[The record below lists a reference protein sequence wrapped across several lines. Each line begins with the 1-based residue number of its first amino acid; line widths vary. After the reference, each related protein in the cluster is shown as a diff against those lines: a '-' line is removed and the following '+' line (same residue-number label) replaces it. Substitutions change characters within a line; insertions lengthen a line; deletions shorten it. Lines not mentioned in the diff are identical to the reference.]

1 VYCVYTNT
9 RDITARLK
17 DILTRNGIRAEILRS
32 QVKPELR
39 EEWLRDKVDQDI
51 QVIIGNPIL
60 VQTGLDLLDFP
71 TIIFYQTGYSI
82 FTLRQA
88 SRRSW
93 RIGQDKPVRIHYLHY
108 QGTMQ
113 ERALELVGKKLSASL
128 AIEGKLSADGLAS
141 LSSGEDMTL
150 MLARAL
156 IEGAQI
162 DGAESVWRSMNQK
175 QVEPTSFP
183 PQAENVFYVQHRSP
197 SLEMLEERSWSLLGE
212 EFGMPASA

>member
-1 VYCVYTNT
+1 
-9 RDITARLK
+9 
-17 DILTRNGIRAEILRS
+17 
-32 QVKPELR
+32 
-39 EEWLRDKVDQDI
+39 
-51 QVIIGNPIL
+51 
-60 VQTGLDLLDFP
+60 LDFP

-108 QGTMQ
+108 RGTMQ

-128 AIEGKLSADGLAS
+128 AIEGKLTADGLAS

-162 DGAESVWRSMNQK
+162 DGAESVWRSMNSRR
-175 QVEPTSFP
+175 VDPASCF
-183 PQAENVFYVQHRSP
+183 PQAERIVHLAHSRLL
-197 SLEMLEERSWSLLGE
+197 LEVLEERSWSFPWE
-212 EFGMPASA
+212 ESGMVASA

>member
-1 VYCVYTNT
+1 VYTNT

-17 DILTRNGIRAEILRS
+17 DILTQNGIRAEILRS

-39 EEWLRDKVDQDI
+39 EEWLREKVEQDV

-108 QGTMQ
+108 SGTMQ

-128 AIEGKLSADGLAS
+128 AIEGKLTDDGLAS

-150 MLARAL
+150 MLAKVL

-162 DGAESVWRSMNQK
+162 EGAESVWQSMNEK
-175 QVEPTSFP
+175 RIDLVSS
-183 PQAENVFYVQHRSP
+183 PQQLETLAPAWHRSR
-197 SLEMLEERSWSLLGE
+197 SLEVLEERTWSFLGE
-212 EFGMPASA
+212 DFSLYASA

>member
-1 VYCVYTNT
+1 MYCVYTNT
-9 RDITARLK
+9 RDVTSRLK
-17 DILTRNGIRAEILRS
+17 DILTRNGIRSEILRS

-39 EEWLRDKVDQDI
+39 EDWLREKVDQDV
-51 QVIIGNPIL
+51 QVIIGNLIL

-128 AIEGKLSADGLAS
+128 AIAGKLTADGLAS
-141 LSSGEDMTL
+141 MSAGEDMTL

-156 IEGAQI
+156 IEGARI
-162 DGAESVWRSMNQK
+162 DGAENVWRSMNATRGGNVYSQR
-175 QVEPTSFP
+175 SFEMVVP
-183 PQAENVFYVQHRSP
+183 VRHRSL
-197 SLEMLEERSWSLLGE
+197 SLEVLEERSWEDFSLV
-212 EFGMPASA
+212 A